1 MSNIIQEIE
10 QDINDNEERHITG
23 SILQRVL
30 KDMVNRDVFLSES
43 EYNTLVEHG
52 DIDDDKIYH
61 VYEDEE

>member
-1 MSNIIQEIE
+1 MSNIILEIE

-30 KDMVNRDVFLSES
+30 KDMVNRDVFLSET
-43 EYNTLVEHG
+43 EYNTLVEQG
-52 DIDDDKIYH
+52 QVDDDKIYH

>member
-30 KDMVNRDVFLSES
+30 KDMVNRDVFLSET
-43 EYNTLVEHG
+43 EYNTLVEQG
-52 DIDDDKIYH
+52 QVDDDKIYH